1 MIKGSIHPATKL
13 GHVHLTVSNLD
24 RSVVFYQQ
32 ILGFKVHR
40 REGNTAHL
48 GAGGPDLLVLT
59 ELSGARQVEG
69 RSGLYH
75 FAILVPSRLELAQS
89 LRRIAETRTP
99 VQGIVDHWISEAI
112 YLPDHDGNGIE
123 IARDRPREQWPPLET
138 LARRGNGPL
147 DVEGVLGELA
157 QTKEPWTGLA
167 PETTI
172 GHIHLHVASVP
183 EAEAFYHGTLGFD
196 KMMDYGPTAGFVAAG
211 GYHHHIGFNTWAG
224 IGAPPPPPDA
234 VGLRWFVIQLLD
246 EIELDKVVNR
256 MRAAGLPFEDHEEGI
271 LIRDPS
277 QNGMIL
283 TAVGTKTNN

>member
-1 MIKGSIHPATKL
+1 MIKGSIHPDTTL
-13 GHVHLTVSNLD
+13 GAVYLTVSNLD
-24 RSVVFYQQ
+24 RSLAFYQR
-32 ILGFKVHR
+32 ILGFKVWR
-40 REGNTAHL
+40 REGDTAYL
-48 GAGGPDLLVLT
+48 GAGGSDLLVLT
-59 ELSGARQVEG
+59 ELPGG
-69 RSGLYH
+69 RRVASASGLYH
-75 FAILVPSRLELAQS
+75 FALLVPSRLELAQS

-112 YLPDHDGNGIE
+112 YLPDPDGNGIE

-138 LARRGNGPL
+138 LVRRGNGPL

-157 QTKEPWTGLA
+157 QTKESWVGLA

-183 EAEAFYHGTLGFD
+183 EAEAFYHGVLGFD
-196 KMMDYGPTAGFVAAG
+196 KMMDYGPTAGFVSAG

-234 VGLRWFVIQLLD
+234 VGLRWFVIQLPD
-246 EIELDKVVNR
+246 ENELNRVVNR
-256 MRAAGLPFEDHEEGI
+256 VRAADLPLEDHAEGI

-277 QNGMIL
+277 QNRMIL
-283 TAVGTKTNN
+283 TAVETKSND